1 MTVVATFETAEVTA
15 FLTFK
20 SLFYLRLQPSGHL
33 MVPVVVAAAAV
44 GMVVGK
50 CDCFEHLNDLVLQGT
65 TLLWASWSHRS
76 LRAPGPSP
84 SPRSTAPPSSPLG
97 R

>member
-1 MTVVATFETAEVTA
+1 MTVVATFETAEATA

-33 MVPVVVAAAAV
+33 MVPVVVVAAAV
-44 GMVVGK
+44 GMVVGE
-50 CDCFEHLNDLVLQGT
+50 CDCSEHLNDLVLQGT

-76 LRAPGPSP
+76 PRAPGPGP
-84 SPRSTAPPSSPLG
+84 SPRSTAPPSSPPG